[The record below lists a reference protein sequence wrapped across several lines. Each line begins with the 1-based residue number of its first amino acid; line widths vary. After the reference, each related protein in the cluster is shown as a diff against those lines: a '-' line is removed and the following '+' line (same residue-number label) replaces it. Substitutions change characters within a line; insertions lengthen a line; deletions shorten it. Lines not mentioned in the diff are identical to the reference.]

1 MIPIR
6 ESDNSIVWRKSQ
18 PGERVLPDVFL
29 TIVYVV
35 QMPLRI
41 VWIIDDQNS
50 TQPITVLG
58 LVVAVIPECPLNKR
72 GSELVGTLDMNRGKY
87 RLVRDRKVI
96 RKAFVWYNGTLGDT
110 DRTIGVVGVPL
121 EDAMPML

>member
-1 MIPIR
+1 MIPIG
-6 ESDNSIVWRKSQ
+6 EGDNSVVWRKSQ
-18 PGERVLPDVFL
+18 PGEGVLPDVFL

-35 QMPLRI
+35 QILLRI
-41 VWIIDDQNS
+41 ICILDNQSS

-72 GSELVGTLDMNRGKY
+72 SSELVDTFDMNKGKY

-96 RKAFVWYNGTLGDT
+96 REAFVWYNGTLGDIS
-110 DRTIGVVGVPL
+110 RTIGVVGVL
-121 EDAMPML
+121 LGDAMPML